1 MDITDLNESGYESPS
16 KKAKVDSLLESLDVH
31 DNVHGMIEVPSLCRV
46 IMDTPQFASLRCK
59 KQLGCAHYVYPTA
72 THSRF
77 QHSLGVMYLGGW
89 YYQNLVK
96 ATPDLLYDHVDHLCV
111 QVAGLIHD
119 LGHGPFSHLW
129 EQFVTEARPERKWTH
144 EEASLEM
151 FKYLIKV
158 NDISLMCWNIK
169 PQDVMFIMEL
179 VVGPLGNRGSPWPY
193 KGRGMEKAF
202 LYEIIAN
209 HECGIDV
216 DKMDYIKRDAK
227 ALGLSQVFEIERFFR
242 NASVSWDKSGK
253 SFISFRKGKEAVMA
267 LFQDRARLHDRAY
280 QHKTVKIIE
289 RMTLDMLLSADP
301 FLDIVKKPDGGWV
314 RMSRACDNPQYFEI
328 LSDEFV
334 EKSIQY
340 SRSKD
345 LEKARQI
352 LKRIHTRDF
361 YALAFIK
368 DYLKFDKDVETCEK
382 ELLEVSKSMELD
394 QVNVVEDVAV
404 ILRKINNGGGRTY
417 ERAIYNDKRGGGVHY
432 RMSKEMIEQSN
443 LIPSVKS
450 YVTVM
455 VVCRRKEATEDVKEL
470 AAEWAAAK
478 LEDEMPDNFIA
489 IE

>member
-1 MDITDLNESGYESPS
+1 MDCDLNESGYESPS

-46 IMDTPQFASLRCK
+46 IMDTPQFARLRYV
-59 KQLGCAHYVYPTA
+59 KQLGCSHYVYPTA
-72 THSRF
+72 THTRF

-89 YYQNLVK
+89 YYQNLVM
-96 ATPDLLYDHVDHLCV
+96 ATPDLNYDHVDHLCV

-119 LGHGPFSHLW
+119 MGHGPFSHLW
-129 EQFVTEARPERKWTH
+129 EQFMAEANPEREWTH

-158 NDISLMCWNIK
+158 NDISLLYWNIK
-169 PQDVMFIMEL
+169 PQDVVLIMEL

-227 ALGLSQVFEIERFFR
+227 ALGLKQVFEIERFFR
-242 NASVSWDKSGK
+242 NASVSWDKAGK

-289 RMTLDMLLSADP
+289 RMTLDMLLAADP
-301 FLDIVKKPDGGWV
+301 VLDIVKKPDGGWV
-314 RMSRACDNPQYFEI
+314 RMSRACDDPEYFEI

-340 SRSKD
+340 SRTKD
-345 LEKARQI
+345 LENARQI
-352 LKRIHTRDF
+352 LRRIHNRDL
-361 YALAFIK
+361 YTLAFSK

-382 ELLEVSKSMELD
+382 ELLEVSKSLELD

-404 ILRKINNGGGRTY
+404 ILRKINMGGGRTF

-450 YVTVM
+450 KVTVM
-455 VVCRRKEATEDVKEL
+455 VVCRREEATEEVKEL